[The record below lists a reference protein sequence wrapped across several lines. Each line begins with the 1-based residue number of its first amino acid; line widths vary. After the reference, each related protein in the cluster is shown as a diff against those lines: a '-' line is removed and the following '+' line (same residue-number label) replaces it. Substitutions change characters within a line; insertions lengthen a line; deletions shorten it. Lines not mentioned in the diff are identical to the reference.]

1 MFLSLVILR
10 IDKIKD
16 IRFLLEINAFLNRHK
31 AFAIFKILFLEYLLH
46 QPISLQ
52 LRRSTMEYH
61 FFVLLA
67 IYLSLIQGYQKEKVN
82 NFKTVKFR
90 AKYIPF
96 YTNTGNAPF
105 HFIFS
110 SILQPYQQGHTQQ
123 GQGVGRWRAGL
134 SFPFLNLEK
143 YLLIVFICRLNS
155 SFKTL
160 F

>member
-67 IYLSLIQGYQKEKVN
+67 IYLFQKEKVN

-110 SILQPYQQGHTQQ
+110 SILQPY
-123 GQGVGRWRAGL
+123 
-134 SFPFLNLEK
+134 
-143 YLLIVFICRLNS
+143 
-155 SFKTL
+155 
-160 F
+160 